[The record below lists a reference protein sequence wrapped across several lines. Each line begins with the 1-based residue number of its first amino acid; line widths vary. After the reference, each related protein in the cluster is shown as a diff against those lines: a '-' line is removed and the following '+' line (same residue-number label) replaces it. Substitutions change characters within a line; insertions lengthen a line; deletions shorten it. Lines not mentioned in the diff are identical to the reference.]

1 MTAPNKPQDD
11 LETLLD
17 AFLEELMSMTVQEV
31 LDGEDPAAVQARGLA
46 MLSKAKQEAARG
58 RLAAAKA
65 GLAIANADQ
74 HSTGNKAMSGAEAK
88 AFLREAANS
97 NKYTLAA
104 RKLEEMS
111 DEAAIMVC
119 QKLLRLGAKPTED
132 SDDP

>member
-1 MTAPNKPQDD
+1 MTAPQKPQDD
-11 LETLLD
+11 LLD
-17 AFLEELMSMTVQEV
+17 AFLEELLSMSDQAA
-31 LDGEDPAAVQARGLA
+31 LDGEDPAAVQARGLM
-46 MLSKAKQEAARG
+46 MLSKAKQEAARY

-65 GLAIANADQ
+65 GIAISNVKQ
-74 HSTGNKAMSGAEAK
+74 HPSASNAMSGAEAK

-97 NKYTLAA
+97 GKFTLAA

-119 QKLLRLGAKPTED
+119 RKLIRLGAKPSN

>member
-1 MTAPNKPQDD
+1 MTAPQKPQDD
-11 LETLLD
+11 LLD
-17 AFLEELMSMTVQEV
+17 TFLEELLSMTDEEV

-46 MLSKAKQEAARG
+46 MLSKAKQEAARY

-65 GLAIANADQ
+65 GLAIANAEH
-74 HSTGNKAMSGAEAK
+74 HSAANNAMSGAEAK

-97 NKYTLAA
+97 GEYTLAA

-119 QKLLRLGAKPTED
+119 RKLIRLGAKPPKD

>member
-1 MTAPNKPQDD
+1 MTAPQMPQDD
-11 LETLLD
+11 LLNTFLDELL
-17 AFLEELMSMTVQEV
+17 SMTDEQV
-31 LDGEDPAAVQARGLA
+31 LDGEDPAAVQASGLA
-46 MLSKAKQEAARG
+46 MLSKAKQEAARH

-65 GLAIANADQ
+65 GLAIANAEQ
-74 HSTGNKAMSGAEAK
+74 HSDANKAMSGAEAK

-97 NKYTLAA
+97 GEYTLAA

-119 QKLLRLGAKPTED
+119 RKLIRLGAKPPKD